1 MLVPVVHVGIMGM
14 LVRNRLVD
22 MPVIVRSGGFVVAAM
37 GMPMMLVVDV
47 GMAVLQA
54 IMVVLVLVA
63 LRQVQPHAQGH
74 ERRRDPE

>member
-14 LVRNRLVD
+14 LVRNRLVN